1 MEECSGAVRGLPCE
15 SRKLKEENKTLKR
28 KCEKLICEKQEMEKQ
43 IEELKY
49 CLNDI
54 QAINDAMRDDIE
66 SAVAAECGCI
76 VIDGAK
82 HSAAYQDMV
91 GILLSNGY
99 GVELM
104 PVDRGR
110 KLKVTIKES
119 EEE

>member
-1 MEECSGAVRGLPCE
+1 MVGCNGAVRGVACE
-15 SRKLKEENKTLKR
+15 TRKLKEYNKTLKG
-28 KCEKLICEKQEMEKQ
+28 KCQKLICEKQDMEKQ

-82 HSAAYQDMV
+82 YSAAYQDMV
-91 GILLSNGY
+91 GSLLSNGY
-99 GVELM
+99 SVELM